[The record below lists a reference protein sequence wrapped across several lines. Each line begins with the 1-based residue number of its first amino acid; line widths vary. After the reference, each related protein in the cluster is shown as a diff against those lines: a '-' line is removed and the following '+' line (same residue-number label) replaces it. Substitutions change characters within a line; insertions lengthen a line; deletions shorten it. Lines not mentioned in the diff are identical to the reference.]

1 MLGPLEVEE
10 RGGGGGQ
17 VGAEGAVGSA
27 GNFRLCWGQGLF
39 VPGGREFLG
48 QTFLKIRICFKY
60 L

>member
-27 GNFRLCWGQGLF
+27 GNFRLCWGQGLG
-39 VPGGREFLG
+39 VPAGADISKNKNMF
-48 QTFLKIRICFKY
+48 
-60 L
+60 